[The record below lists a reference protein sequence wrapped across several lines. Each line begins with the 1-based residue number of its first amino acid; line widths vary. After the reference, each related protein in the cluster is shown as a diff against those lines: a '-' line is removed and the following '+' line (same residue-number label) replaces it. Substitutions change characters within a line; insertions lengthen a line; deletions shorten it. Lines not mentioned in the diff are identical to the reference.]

1 MYSSVVAGHG
11 NARDDSAGGLQIE
24 LTPPARLNPAKYN
37 PRKMSESARNA
48 LKRGIEAFGLV
59 DPIIARRSDNL
70 VIGGHQRLNAAKEMG
85 LPTVPVVFLDDIDD
99 QKAAALNVLLNNPS
113 AQGEWDFGL
122 LSGLLSDLDANG
134 FDATLTG
141 FDESELE
148 KLLSWTPEPLLA
160 GEEGDV
166 DLTPPEKPESKRG
179 EIYRLGRH
187 ALMCGDSTSA
197 SDFAALMG
205 AKKAEVLWTDPPYG
219 VSYIGKTKDALTIEN
234 DGAEGV
240 EDLITAAFRRA
251 DNHMAP
257 GCRVYCAAP
266 PGPHNLTFRVAF
278 IGAGWKF
285 HEGLVWVKNTMV
297 LGHSDYHLKHE
308 DILYGWK
315 PGLGRVGRGNHVGS
329 KWYGDHSQTSVLEYD
344 KPSRNAEHPT
354 MKPPELIAHCLRNS
368 SRVGDVVLDA
378 FGGSGST
385 LVACEQTGRTAYLME
400 LDPRYCDVIRRRYEA
415 LTGEQA
421 VAA

>member
-1 MYSSVVAGHG
+1 VDI
-11 NARDDSAGGLQIE
+11 RIE
-24 LTPPARLNPAKYN
+24 QVPPDKLNPAKYN
-37 PRKMSESARNA
+37 PRKMSETARNA
-48 LKRGIEAFGLV
+48 LKRGIDAFGMV
-59 DPIIARRSDNL
+59 DPVIARRADNL
-70 VIGGHQRLNAAKEMG
+70 VIGGHQRLTAAKELG
-85 LPTVPVVFLDDIDD
+85 LATVPVVYLDDLDD

-141 FDESELE
+141 FSDSELDA
-148 KLLSWTPEPLLA
+148 LLSWTPEPELA

-166 DLTPPEKPESKRG
+166 DLTPPAEPESKLG
-179 EIYRLGRH
+179 EVYQLGRH
-187 ALMCGDSTSA
+187 RLMCGDSTKTA
-197 SDFAALMG
+197 DFATLMG
-205 AKKAEVLWTDPPYG
+205 GRQAEVLWTDPPYG
-219 VSYIGKTKDALTIEN
+219 VSYVGKTKDSLTIEN

-240 EDLITAAFRRA
+240 GDLITRAFSAAN
-251 DNHMAP
+251 DHMAP

-278 IGAGWKF
+278 LAAGWRF

-315 PGLGRVGRGNHVGS
+315 PGPGRVGRGNHAGS
-329 KWYGDHSQTSVLEYD
+329 KWYGDHSQTSVLEFN

-354 MKPPELIAHCLRNS
+354 MKPTELIAHCLKNS
-368 SRVGDVVLDA
+368 SKTGDVILDA

-400 LDPRYCDVIRRRYEA
+400 IDPRYCDVIRRRYEA
-415 LTGEQA
+415 LTA
-421 VAA
+421 KMPVAA